1 MWGGEHCGE
10 WMGTGDFYATHYT
23 RTALAS
29 SVQLLLSDVVANSTL
44 AYDLTEVFANKAMGV
59 VKSSDTLKLR
69 INPMGVFFGKLT
81 AR

>member
-1 MWGGEHCGE
+1 MYWVLI
-10 WMGTGDFYATHYT
+10 
-23 RTALAS
+23 ALCYS
-29 SVQLLLSDVVANSTL
+29 IILKFSDVVANSTL
-44 AYDLTEVFANKAMGV
+44 AYDLTEVFANKPMGV